1 MKGATML
8 ATLQQLGVIPSFSRP
23 SVSNDNPYSESLFRT
38 LKYRP
43 EYPENS
49 FTDLTDARNW
59 VQGFV
64 DWYNEEHLHS
74 AIKFVTPGQR
84 HRGEDIQILA
94 NRKQVYLKAKSKN
107 PNRWSG
113 DIRNWDR
120 INEVYLNPEKNEQ
133 ECKKKKAA

>member
-1 MKGATML
+1 
-8 ATLQQLGVIPSFSRP
+8 
-23 SVSNDNPYSESLFRT
+23 T

-43 EYPENS
+43 EYPENP
-49 FTDLTDARNW
+49 FADLTDARNW

-64 DWYNEEHLHS
+64 GWYNEEHLHS

-94 NRKQVYLKAKSKN
+94 NRKQVYLEAKLRS

-120 INEVYLNPEKNEQ
+120 INEVYLNPEKSESVG
-133 ECKKKKAA
+133 KKKKAA